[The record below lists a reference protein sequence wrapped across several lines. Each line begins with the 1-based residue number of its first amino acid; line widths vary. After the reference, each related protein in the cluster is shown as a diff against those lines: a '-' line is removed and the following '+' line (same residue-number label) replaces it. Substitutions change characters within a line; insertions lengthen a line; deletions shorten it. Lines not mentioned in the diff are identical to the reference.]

1 MSALAHFLEDEGVAT
16 AVISLV
22 RYQSDAVGPPRALW
36 VPFELGRPL
45 GEPGDAAFQRN
56 VLKAMFELFGEAS
69 GPVTHEY
76 EVDAPNSLDDPE
88 WHAPDLSGAAT
99 VSDEL
104 AALASL
110 HEAFLTQA
118 GRTTV
123 GVSGLALDVAATF
136 VESYPDG
143 EPPPAMDGVSDVM
156 RLRFAADDLKAHYL
170 EAASAAGGRPSSQQ
184 LSDWLWKS
192 TKLGEMLLGVHAKAV
207 DHSDRK
213 FQTVGGRFVVPTS
226 YR

>member
-1 MSALAHFLEDEGVAT
+1 M
-16 AVISLV
+16 
-22 RYQSDAVGPPRALW
+22 
-36 VPFELGRPL
+36 
-45 GEPGDAAFQRN
+45 
-56 VLKAMFELFGEAS
+56 
-69 GPVTHEY
+69 
-76 EVDAPNSLDDPE
+76 
-88 WHAPDLSGAAT
+88 
-99 VSDEL
+99 SDEL
-104 AALASL
+104 AALSSL

-184 LSDWLWKS
+184 LSDWLWKF

-207 DHSDRK
+207 DHSDSK